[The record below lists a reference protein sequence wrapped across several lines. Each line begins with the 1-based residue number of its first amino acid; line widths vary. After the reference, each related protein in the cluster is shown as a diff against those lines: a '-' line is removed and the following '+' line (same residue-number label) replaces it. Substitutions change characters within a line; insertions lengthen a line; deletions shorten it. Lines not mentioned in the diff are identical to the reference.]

1 MCYNIIWTKIIRRKG
16 RIGEILPMHSMTG
29 YGRAF
34 REIDGRQLTVEL
46 KSVNHRFLDVAVRAP
61 RSLMFLEDAA
71 RKQIGARLSRGHVD
85 VFLTYRNLR
94 TDARRVT
101 VDRALFDAYAAALE
115 GLSDCGLRDDRTL
128 LGVARMP
135 DVLAVTEAEED
146 TDAVR
151 ALLEA
156 TLGEA
161 LDQLAAMRQREGD
174 AIRRDLTGRV
184 DAIERMT
191 GEIEARYPDTV
202 REYTERLRAS
212 VLELAGSGLDEA
224 RLMMEVAV
232 MADRSAIAEETVRLR
247 SHVRQLRGL
256 FDSPEPVGRR
266 VDFIIQEL
274 NHEVNTVSS
283 KSQDIPIT
291 RLTVD
296 MKAEIEKLREQVQ
309 NIE

>member
-1 MCYNIIWTKIIRRKG
+1 
-16 RIGEILPMHSMTG
+16 MHSMTG

-46 KSVNHRFLDVAVRAP
+46 KSVNHRFLDVSVRLP

-71 RKQIGARLSRGHVD
+71 RRQISARLNRGHVD

-94 TDARRVT
+94 TDARKVT
-101 VDRALFDAYAAALE
+101 VDRALFEAYAAALDSV
-115 GLSDCGLRDDRTL
+115 SDLGLRDDRTL
-128 LGVARMP
+128 MGVARMP
-135 DVLAVTEAEED
+135 DVMTVTEADED
-146 TDAVR
+146 QEAVL
-151 ALLEA
+151 ALLSE
-156 TLGEA
+156 TLGAA
-161 LDQLAAMRQREGD
+161 LDELVTMRAREGES
-174 AIRRDLTGRV
+174 ICRDLMGRV

-191 GEIEARYPDTV
+191 GAVEARYPETV
-202 REYTERLRAS
+202 AAYKARLRAAME
-212 VLELAGSGLDEA
+212 ELIGSGADET

-232 MADRSAIAEETVRLR
+232 MADRSAIAEETVRLH
-247 SHVRQLRGL
+247 SHVKQLRSL
-256 FDSPEPVGRR
+256 FEAQEPIGRR
-266 VDFIIQEL
+266 VDFIVQEL
-274 NHEVNTVSS
+274 NREVNTITS